1 MGRVGFN
8 VVSEVLVPIIVA
20 IISGPLLIVM
30 NKVRKENTK
39 QHGEAQ
45 ILMRVLGR
53 KVDRIGEKIDGHI
66 GWHKGKDE

>member
-1 MGRVGFN
+1 M
-8 VVSEVLVPIIVA
+8 SEIVVPILVA

-30 NKVRKENTK
+30 NKVRKENSA

-66 GWHKGKDE
+66 GWHDGLKDKNGKDN

>member
-1 MGRVGFN
+1 M
-8 VVSEVLVPIIVA
+8 SEIVVPILVA
-20 IISGPLLIVM
+20 IISGPLLIIM
-30 NKVRKENTK
+30 NKVRKENSA

-66 GWHKGKDE
+66 GWHDGVKDKDGTNN